1 MRNGAAVERVYPRR
15 YGGELIGR
23 YLGAISAR
31 LGGAIRELSVDG
43 ELGADEAE
51 LILVDDLSL
60 GARGTT
66 GTPGTRADVVYVDE
80 ARGAVYL
87 DGPLCGARY
96 GDGGAAADLA
106 PPLPLP
112 VLLWRGR
119 LSPGTWVLVTSRAG
133 EGYERRLIRT
143 TAEAL
148 ERGRSL
154 ALDLEWCG
162 VA

>member
-1 MRNGAAVERVYPRR
+1 MERAYPRR
-15 YGGELIGR
+15 YGEEFIGG
-23 YLGAISAR
+23 YLGEISAR
-31 LGGAIRELSVDG
+31 LGAEARELCVEG
-43 ELGADEAE
+43 ELGAEESE
-51 LILVDDLSL
+51 LILVDELSL
-60 GARGTT
+60 AARGTT
-66 GTPGTRADVVYVDE
+66 GTSGTRADVVYVD
-80 ARGAVYL
+80 AVRGTAYL

-119 LSPGTWVLVTSRAG
+119 LGPGTWVLVTSRTE
-133 EGYERRLIRT
+133 EGYEWRLIRT

-162 VA
+162 AA